1 MLINLTSV
9 KKNYSKKSSTRSKLV
24 VFSVIK
30 SNNSFID
37 NKKHFLKIMND
48 QVLIKILFF
57 AKSREIA
64 GISETNL
71 KVENKISG
79 QQLLDLI
86 CCNYGLEI
94 IKKSLILAINE
105 EYVENLETVIDIK
118 HNDIIAIVPPISG
131 G

>member
-1 MLINLTSV
+1 
-9 KKNYSKKSSTRSKLV
+9 
-24 VFSVIK
+24 
-30 SNNSFID
+30 
-37 NKKHFLKIMND
+37 MND

-64 GISETNL
+64 GISESNL

-79 QQLLDLI
+79 HQLLDLI
-86 CCNYGLEI
+86 CTNYGLEI

-118 HNDIIAIVPPISG
+118 QNDIIAIVPPISG

>member
-1 MLINLTSV
+1 
-9 KKNYSKKSSTRSKLV
+9 
-24 VFSVIK
+24 
-30 SNNSFID
+30 
-37 NKKHFLKIMND
+37 MND

-71 KVENKISG
+71 KVDNKISG
-79 QQLLDLI
+79 NHLLNII
-86 CCNYGLEI
+86 CCNYGLEL

-105 EYVENLETVIDIK
+105 EYVENLETIIDIK
-118 HNDIIAIVPPISG
+118 NNDIIAIVPPISG

>member
-1 MLINLTSV
+1 
-9 KKNYSKKSSTRSKLV
+9 
-24 VFSVIK
+24 
-30 SNNSFID
+30 
-37 NKKHFLKIMND
+37 MND

-71 KVENKISG
+71 KVKSTISG
-79 QQLLDLI
+79 YQLLDLI

-105 EYVENLETVIDIK
+105 EYVEDLQTIINIK
-118 HNDIIAIVPPISG
+118 NNDIIAIVPPISG